1 MSDPVDEAVR
11 KLAEDLCY
19 GARLSL
25 IHNAPHFRRILTEQL
40 APLLRAVQTL
50 PLDSFGDD
58 MSKCDAADFVD
69 HAGEFFEAMVLARA
83 AWAKL
88 TGRTP

>member
-11 KLAEDLCY
+11 KLAERLDNMSGWALCDSVE
-19 GARLSL
+19 RCELL
-25 IHNAPHFRRILTEQL
+25 LTEQL